1 MNEPTQDPQGVEPAI
16 DAPEVPVS
24 EQPQDTSAIEAELD
38 NLSPTELAKALGFDT
53 SEEAPTDDETPQ
65 PDGQTPAVVAP
76 ETPGAQPE
84 PEIDDPEPQTP
95 NEKPVNRR
103 RLSVTGLPDEDR
115 DLTAKAIA
123 MVREGKATTIL
134 QAMNSL
140 AGGQQDAFATPA
152 DSNAPAGDPAPTP
165 PATPTLLE
173 LEARFDAASEE
184 LAESIRTFDQD
195 AQIAL
200 NKEISLLNRQILR
213 AEQAEAVQKVN
224 VSSYQQDYADAV
236 TEMETKYAELLD
248 DEDSP
253 FADWLDDKVE
263 AAKARRD
270 PALSD
275 PKFILTFAEQIAAQ
289 VSKVNPQAT
298 VATPVPPRPSK
309 VVGAAVAPAHK
320 SKPQLTGRQA
330 EEFIDKASS
339 EVLAAAL
346 WG

>member
-1 MNEPTQDPQGVEPAI
+1 MNEQPQDPQGEQPAT

-24 EQPQDTSAIEAELD
+24 EQPQDTTAIEAQLEAM
-38 NLSPTELAKALGFDT
+38 NTNELAKALGFET
-53 SEEAPTDDETPQ
+53 SEEAPAADEQQ
-65 PDGQTPAVVAP
+65 PKGQAPEEASP

-84 PEIDDPEPQTP
+84 SDGA
-95 NEKPVNRR
+95 EKPVNRR

-123 MVREGKATTIL
+123 LVREGKATTIL
-134 QAMNSL
+134 QAMTSL
-140 AGGQQDAFATPA
+140 AGGQQDAFATP
-152 DSNAPAGDPAPTP
+152 DDGFAGDPAPTP
-165 PATPTLLE
+165 QAAPTLLE
-173 LEARFDAASEE
+173 LEARFEAASEE
-184 LAESIRTFDQD
+184 LADSIRTFDQD

-213 AEQAEAVQKVN
+213 AEQAESVQKVN
-224 VSSYQQDYADAV
+224 VSNYQQDYADAV
-236 TEMETKYAELLD
+236 TAMETKYAELLD

-263 AAKARRD
+263 AARARRD

-275 PKFILTFAEQIAAQ
+275 PQFILTFADQIAAQ
-289 VSKVNPQAT
+289 VSKVNPQQAK
-298 VATPVPPRPSK
+298 APLPVPPRPTK

-330 EEFIDKASS
+330 EEFIDKAPAD
-339 EVLAAAL
+339 VLAAAL

>member
-1 MNEPTQDPQGVEPAI
+1 MNEQPQDPQGEQPAT

-24 EQPQDTSAIEAELD
+24 EQPQDTTAIEAQLEAM
-38 NLSPTELAKALGFDT
+38 NTNELAKALGFET
-53 SEEAPTDDETPQ
+53 SEEAPADDEQQPEGETPE
-65 PDGQTPAVVAP
+65 DATP

-84 PEIDDPEPQTP
+84 PDGE
-95 NEKPVNRR
+95 EKPVNRR

-123 MVREGKATTIL
+123 LVREGKATTML

-165 PATPTLLE
+165 QAAPTLLE
-173 LEARFDAASEE
+173 LEARFEAASEE

-213 AEQAEAVQKVN
+213 AEQAESVQKVN
-224 VSSYQQDYADAV
+224 VSNYQQDYADAV
-236 TEMETKYAELLD
+236 TAMETKYAELLD

-263 AAKARRD
+263 AARARRD

-275 PKFILTFAEQIAAQ
+275 PQFILTFADQIAAQ
-289 VSKVNPQAT
+289 VSKVNPQAKT
-298 VATPVPPRPSK
+298 PTPVPPRPTK

-330 EEFIDKASS
+330 EEFIDKASP